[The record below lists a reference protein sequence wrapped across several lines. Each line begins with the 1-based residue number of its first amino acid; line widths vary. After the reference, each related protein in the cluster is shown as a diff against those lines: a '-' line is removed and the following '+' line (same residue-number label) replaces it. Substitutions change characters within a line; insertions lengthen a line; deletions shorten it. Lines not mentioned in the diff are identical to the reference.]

1 MAVSRTEERNE
12 RAFGLDE
19 RSPEDVLELL
29 HEAQI
34 EAAASV
40 SQALGSIAEAATLAA
55 HTLASGGRLAY
66 AAAGSSG
73 LMALADALEIPGTYG
88 ISPERIVILIAGGI
102 ASLGRLAGSYEDD
115 TSQATADIAAAG
127 LGAGDCLIAVSAS
140 GTTPY
145 ALAAIEAGKQR
156 GMTVIAIANNPAVPL
171 FDKADIAITL
181 ETPPEMVA
189 GSTRMGAGTAQKI
202 ALNLLSTLMAIHL
215 GHVHDGYMVN
225 LTADNHKLRDRAA
238 AIVAAVGGCERGDAV
253 RLLEASGGSV
263 KAAILLAAG
272 AEGPQKAL
280 EILESNQQRL
290 RPSLSE
296 IGRKDLKESFG
307 SR

>member
-19 RSPEDVLELL
+19 RSPEDVLQLL

-145 ALAAIEAGKQR
+145 ALAAIEAGKQC
-156 GMTVIAIANNPAVPL
+156 GMKVIAIANNPAVPL

-225 LTADNHKLRDRAA
+225 LTADNLKLRDRAA

>member
-19 RSPEDVLELL
+19 RSPEDVLQLL

-156 GMTVIAIANNPAVPL
+156 GMKVIAIANNPAVPL

-225 LTADNHKLRDRAA
+225 LTADNLKLRDRAA

-272 AEGPQKAL
+272 AESPQKAL